1 MANPNAKLLWWYE
14 RVADWLIANPDKTL
28 KECAIAFSCHVNTI
42 YNIKASDSFK
52 LYFEARSK
60 GVSFEVDSSM
70 ISGLTELPTK
80 LAALADQAL
89 DLAAEKMEKHG
100 AEMGV
105 QSVVAIA
112 DLALKKLGY
121 GTQVTPVG
129 AGAVNLQVNVVNGAM
144 LEKARAKLIEARG
157 HDKPLPVLTP
167 PRQSIPMSEDA
178 A

>member
-1 MANPNAKLLWWYE
+1 MATPSAKLLWWYE

-28 KECAIAFSCHVNTI
+28 KEAAIAFGCHVNTI
-42 YNIKASDSFK
+42 YNIRASDSFK
-52 LYFEARSK
+52 LYFEARSR
-60 GVSFEVDSSM
+60 GVSYEIDSSM
-70 ISGLTELPTK
+70 VSAMNDMPTK
-80 LAALADQAL
+80 LAALADQAI
-89 DLAAEKMEKHG
+89 DLAAEKMQKHG

-121 GTQVTPVG
+121 GTQTAPQSPN
-129 AGAVNLQVNVVNGAM
+129 VNVQLNVVNGPM

-167 PRQSIPMSEDA
+167 PRQSTPMSEDA

>member
-1 MANPNAKLLWWYE
+1 VANPNPKLLWWYE

-28 KECAIAFSCHVNTI
+28 KECAIAFGCHANTI

-60 GVSFEVDSSM
+60 GVSFEVDQSMASSM
-70 ISGLTELPTK
+70 VAMPEK
-80 LAALADQAL
+80 LAAIADQAL
-89 DLAAEKMEKHG
+89 DLAAEKMDRHG

-105 QSVVAIA
+105 QSVIAIA

-121 GTQVTPVG
+121 GTQTAPAG
-129 AGAVNLQVNVVNGAM
+129 AGAVNLQVNVVNGPM

-167 PRQSIPMSEDA
+167 PRQSTPMSEDA